1 MWDRQD
7 GRMGVGAQI
16 GQYLGHTRLYMYLY
30 TIKVRDEEQK
40 QTELWN
46 LQEGQNDRSVGQAG
60 QQRKQDNWGDRRQD
74 NKADTKI

>member
-1 MWDRQD
+1 
-7 GRMGVGAQI
+7 
-16 GQYLGHTRLYMYLY
+16 MYLY

-74 NKADTKI
+74 NKADTII